1 MLQRRKFV
9 WEDLKEKIG
18 SQLAEACRQA
28 EEEWETVDPVYFPD
42 HACLAFS
49 DDAHDDLK
57 KVLKAVGVGHRR
69 PSILLGPRMPGLC
82 HMETVLQVGLERSCF
97 GLESGVSESP
107 GVV

>member
-1 MLQRRKFV
+1 VAFPCAAAKESF
-9 WEDLKEKIG
+9 WEDLEEP
-18 SQLAEACRQA
+18 SDEAN
-28 EEEWETVDPVYFPD
+28 EEWETVDPVYFPD
-42 HACLAFS
+42 HACLTFS